1 MQETRVQFQ
10 IRKFFFPILRSEVW
24 MFDMITIEE
33 YDVYI
38 TFGYRTFVRPLSK
51 SFLFIKDNN
60 RPLLQSSKVLYFE
73 TTEKRSNSK
82 SGVWCNGS
90 KKPRPISNNYAMD
103 ILTYPNYHLKK
114 FNGIKYRCYQGA
126 HRKTE
131 KLDTLLLFHSYQDPN
146 NKSSQSYDFKIA
158 CLGKLNDSI
167 TT

>member
-1 MQETRVQFQ
+1 M
-10 IRKFFFPILRSEVW
+10 
-24 MFDMITIEE
+24 
-33 YDVYI
+33 YI
-38 TFGYRTFVRPLSK
+38 SLSDTVLLFGHSQKAFCLSK
-51 SFLFIKDNN
+51 IITDLSYNQAKF
-60 RPLLQSSKVLYFE
+60 Y
-73 TTEKRSNSK
+73 TTLKQQKKRSNSK

-103 ILTYPNYHLKK
+103 ILTCPNYHLKK